1 VYGRK
6 RSFLFC
12 PYILSFLFAGM
23 CNPFYTKKSLLYF
36 SVIACGCCMRMIG
49 TIIRTIVSR
58 VLLFFIMVVFF
69 VPILIFICVP
79 QKRRYSSRIIFWFV
93 HVFYWLVLKC
103 SLLSI
108 TYHGMENIPDRAVI
122 FAVNHQSSFDV
133 PLAGLLSHGPHI
145 WLAKYELMESPI
157 LRWVLPLFTV
167 LVDVSSAKRAMRSL
181 RMLLML
187 VNGDRRNLIIFPEG
201 GRYTD
206 GAIHPFFGGFV
217 ILAKKTGMPVVPVY
231 IANVGKVY
239 PPDSF
244 WVYNYPIKVIVGN
257 PVIHAEGETDEQ
269 FKDKI
274 YAWFVE
280 QNALYQ

>member
-1 VYGRK
+1 
-6 RSFLFC
+6 
-12 PYILSFLFAGM
+12 
-23 CNPFYTKKSLLYF
+23 
-36 SVIACGCCMRMIG
+36 MIG

-58 VLLFFIMVVFF
+58 FLLLCIMVLYFI
-69 VPILIFICVP
+69 PILIFICVP

-93 HVFYWLVLKC
+93 HVFYWLALKC

-108 TYHGMENIPDRAVI
+108 IQIGTENIPDKASI
-122 FAVNHQSSFDV
+122 FAMNHQSSFDI
-133 PLAGLLSHGPHI
+133 PLAGILAHGPHI

-157 LRWVLPLFTV
+157 LRWVLPLFAV
-167 LVDVSSAKRAMRSL
+167 LVDVSSPKRAMASL
-181 RMLLML
+181 RTLLAL
-187 VNGDRRNLIIFPEG
+187 VNGNKRHLMIFPEG

-206 GAIHPFFGGFV
+206 GAVHPFFGGFV

-244 WVYNYPIKVIVGN
+244 WVRNEYPIKVIIGTPFVYG
-257 PVIHAEGETDEQ
+257 EGDTDES
-269 FKDKI
+269 FKNKV
-274 YAWFVE
+274 YAWFIE